1 MFKVKNRYSA
11 ILMAAIFAT
20 GFSGIVAEYL
30 LSTLASYFLGDSTVQ
45 WALIVS
51 TMMFSMGLGS
61 RISKSFESRLT
72 EKFLMLEFILSLV
85 VSFVPLIVYT
95 ASAYMQSL
103 SILIY
108 SCSITI
114 GILIGMEIP
123 LVTRINDQYDDL
135 RVNISKVL
143 ENDYYG
149 SLLGGV
155 FFAFIGIPFLGI
167 NYTPFVLGLVNFS
180 VAIGVY
186 IFLKKYI
193 DSGFKKYFNV
203 AIVFI
208 SIIIIGGAF
217 MADPIIK
224 YGEQRK
230 YKDKVVYAEQ
240 TRYQRIVITQWKKD
254 FWLYLNGN
262 QQLCTMDEMMYHEPL
277 VHPAMSLHP
286 LPKDVLVFGGG
297 DGCAVRE
304 ILKYQTTDKITL
316 VDLDPAMTKLGMEY
330 PLLTEL
336 NKGALSN
343 KKVEILNKDGF
354 VFLNEDTAFYDVVII
369 DLPDPRTVELGRL
382 YSEEFYRTAYKH
394 LRPGGVIITQ
404 AGSPYFA
411 TKAFKCIIKT
421 MESAGFNTIALHN
434 QVITLGEWGWSLGVK
449 TDGAYPLKKALQS
462 LRFKDIETR
471 WIDHEAMQLITSFG
485 KNIYP
490 GQSDSVQV
498 NKIQDPVLYRYY
510 LKGNW
515 DLY

>member
-1 MFKVKNRYSA
+1 
-11 ILMAAIFAT
+11 MAAIFAT

-30 LSTLASYFLGDSTVQ
+30 LSTLATHFLGDSTMQ

-61 RISKSFESRLT
+61 RISKSFTNRLT
-72 EKFLMLEFILSLV
+72 EKFLILEFILSLV

-95 ASAYMQSL
+95 ASAYIQSL

-108 SCSITI
+108 TCSIAI

-123 LVTRINDQYDDL
+123 LVTRINDQYEDL

-180 VAIGVY
+180 VAIGVFF
-186 IFLKKYI
+186 FLRKYI
-193 DSGFKKYFNV
+193 APAFKTIFNI
-203 AIVFI
+203 AIVSI
-208 SIIIIGGAF
+208 SVLLIGGVF

-224 YGEQRK
+224 YGEQEK
-230 YKDKVVYAEQ
+230 YKDKVIYAEQ
-240 TRYQRIVITQWKKD
+240 TRYQRIVITQWQDD

-286 LPKDVLVFGGG
+286 HPKEVLVLGGG

-304 ILKYQTTDKITL
+304 ILKYPVTDKITL
-316 VDLDPAMTKLGMEY
+316 VDLDPSMTKLGKEH
-330 PLLTEL
+330 PLLNKL
-336 NKGALSN
+336 NAGALSN
-343 KKVEILNKDGF
+343 SKVEMENKDGF
-354 VFLNEDTAFYDVVII
+354 VFLSETKSFYDVIII

-382 YSEEFYRTAYKH
+382 YSEEFYRIAYKH
-394 LRPGGVIITQ
+394 LRPGGIIVTQ

-411 TKAFKCIIKT
+411 TKAFKCIVKT
-421 MESAGFNTIALHN
+421 MDSAGFKTIPLHN
-434 QVITLGEWGWSLGVK
+434 HVITLGEWGWSLGVK
-449 TDGAYPLKKALQS
+449 SDRSLKLKEALQNLS
-462 LRFKDIETR
+462 FDKLETK
-471 WIDHEAMQLITSFG
+471 WIDNEAMKLITSFG
-485 KNIYP
+485 KDIYP
-490 GQSDSVQV
+490 GQNDSVKV
-498 NKIQDPVLYRYY
+498 NRIHDPVLYKYY